1 MKVVIRLTSGQVF
14 CASANFLNVGRF
26 STSLG
31 MVQETSDGSL
41 DGAVE
46 SSGAISEFGTDDDIE
61 ECGTGL
67 ERASATVFCDPGRC
81 VSLLVNSEMKARW
94 RCCLADQGGEVL
106 KKAVVSG
113 L

>member
-1 MKVVIRLTSGQVF
+1 VKVVICLTSGQVF

-31 MVQETSDGSL
+31 MLQGTDAGSL
-41 DGAVE
+41 DVVVE
-46 SSGAISEFGTDDDIE
+46 LSGAIRDFGSENDIE

-67 ERASATVFCDPGRC
+67 ERAPATVFCDPGRC

-106 KKAVVSG
+106 NKAVVNG